1 MPSLFIFKP
10 GKENGVLNV
19 YELNFAVDMIE
30 EQLVRGNLRWLA
42 NFSEIHKDYTIGDVT
57 FPLYAS
63 GSLQE
68 RGFFLSKIF
77 SALVT
82 PRYKIHLLI
91 YTEQNL
97 DPKLIRKLVLAC
109 KSKFDPEDWIFLGL
123 VQREAF
129 QKATK
134 EAVANTADKNVGIV
148 AYSLA
153 SKERIASENVLGK
166 GLAKQLK
173 LTEAKFEA
181 FDLPNYLKSFTITFF
196 FIVLFL
202 VFLTVSS
209 IQNVVN
215 PLSLLI
221 AIVVSLLVGHRFY
234 KVRYHTTLSIDSKG
248 FQLWEGKTVKEGKW
262 SNFSDVAIY
271 VTPKREACLRLYS
284 KDGTIDLPLS
294 RTGLSRKETYT
305 MIKQLIKRSKATQ

>member
-1 MPSLFIFKP
+1 
-10 GKENGVLNV
+10 V
-19 YELNFAVDMIE
+19 YELNFAVDMVE

-57 FPLYAS
+57 FPLYAL

-68 RGFFLSKIF
+68 KGFFLSKIF
-77 SALVT
+77 STLVT
-82 PRYKIHLLI
+82 PRYKIHLLV
-91 YTEQNL
+91 YAEQNF

-109 KSKFDPEDWIFLGL
+109 KNKFGSEDWIFLGL
-123 VQREAF
+123 VQSEAF

-134 EAVANTADKNVGIV
+134 EAIVNTADKNVGIV

-153 SKERIASENVLGK
+153 SKERVTSENVLGK

-202 VFLTVSS
+202 IFLTISGV
-209 IQNVVN
+209 QNIVN
-215 PLSLLI
+215 PLSLLL
-221 AIVVSLLVGHRFY
+221 AIVVSLPISYRLY
-234 KVRYHTTLSIDSKG
+234 KVRYHTTLFIDNKG
-248 FQLWEGKTVKEGKW
+248 FQLWEGRSVKKGKW
-262 SNFSDVAIY
+262 SNFSDVTIY
-271 VTPKREACLRLYS
+271 VTSKRETCLRLYS
-284 KDGTIDLPLS
+284 KDGNIDLPLS

-305 MIKQLIKRSKATQ
+305 MIKQLINKSKITQ

>member
-1 MPSLFIFKP
+1 M
-10 GKENGVLNV
+10 V
-19 YELNFAVDMIE
+19 E

-63 GSLQE
+63 GGLQE
-68 RGFFLSKIF
+68 KGFFLSKIF

-91 YTEQNL
+91 YTEQNF
-97 DPKLIRKLVLAC
+97 DPKLVRKLVLTC
-109 KSKFDPEDWIFLGL
+109 KNKFGSEDWIFLGL
-123 VQREAF
+123 VQRETF

-134 EAVANTADKNVGIV
+134 EAVTNTADKNVGIV

-153 SKERIASENVLGK
+153 SKERVTSENVLGK

-196 FIVLFL
+196 FVVLFL
-202 VFLTVSS
+202 VFLTVSG
-209 IQNVVN
+209 IQNSVN

-221 AIVVSLLVGHRFY
+221 AVVVSLLVGYRLY
-234 KVRYHTTLSIDSKG
+234 KVRYHTMLFVDNRG
-248 FQLWEGKTVKEGKW
+248 FQLWEGRTVKEGKW
-262 SNFSDVAIY
+262 TDFSDVAIY
-271 VTPKREACLRLYS
+271 VTPKRETCLRLYS
-284 KDGTIDLPLS
+284 KNGTFDLPLS
-294 RTGLSRKETYT
+294 RAGLSRKETYA
-305 MIKQLIKRSKATQ
+305 MIKQLIKKGKATQ

>member
-1 MPSLFIFKP
+1 M
-10 GKENGVLNV
+10 V
-19 YELNFAVDMIE
+19 E

-42 NFSEIHKDYTIGDVT
+42 NFSEIHKDYAIGDVT
-57 FPLYAS
+57 FPLYAL

-68 RGFFLSKIF
+68 KGFFLSKIF
-77 SALVT
+77 STLVT
-82 PRYKIHLLI
+82 PRYKIHLLV
-91 YTEQNL
+91 YTEQNF

-109 KSKFDPEDWIFLGL
+109 KNKFGSEDWIFLGL
-123 VQREAF
+123 VQNEAF
-129 QKATK
+129 QKPTK
-134 EAVANTADKNVGIV
+134 EAIVNTADKNVGIV

-153 SKERIASENVLGK
+153 SKERVTSENVLGK

-202 VFLTVSS
+202 IFLTISGV
-209 IQNVVN
+209 QNIVN

-221 AIVVSLLVGHRFY
+221 AIVVSLPISYRLY
-234 KVRYHTTLSIDSKG
+234 KVRYHTTLIIDSKG
-248 FQLWEGKTVKEGKW
+248 FQLWEGRSVKKGKW
-262 SNFSDVAIY
+262 SNFSDVTIY
-271 VTPKREACLRLYS
+271 VTPKRETCLRLYS
-284 KDGTIDLPLS
+284 KDGNIDLPLS

-305 MIKQLIKRSKATQ
+305 MIKQLINKSKITQ